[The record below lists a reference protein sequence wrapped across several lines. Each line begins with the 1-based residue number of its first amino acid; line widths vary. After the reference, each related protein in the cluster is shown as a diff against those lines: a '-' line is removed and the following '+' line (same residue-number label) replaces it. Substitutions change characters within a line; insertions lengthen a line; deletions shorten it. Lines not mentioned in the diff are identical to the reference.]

1 MSYDFGVPGACRGE
15 SFVVA
20 RKPDN
25 TCDANYLDVMFVR
38 GPYCLGHAEVSMAA
52 CLSPMMRDLHGSQPR
67 NSLLHL
73 DYVIRGSSIIDNT
86 RTLIQIVCDSSVNDF
101 IILSLR
107 HQINRQFTRYMY
119 TLSCC
124 FAKMIIVAPIR
135 GFA

>member
-1 MSYDFGVPGACRGE
+1 MPGTCRGE

-20 RKPDN
+20 RRPDN
-25 TCDANYLDVMFVR
+25 ACDANYLDLTLAR
-38 GPYCLGHAEVSMAA
+38 GPYYLGHAEASMAA
-52 CLSPMMRDLHGSQPR
+52 HLPPMMRDLHGSQPR

-73 DYVIRGSSIIDNT
+73 DYAILGSSTLDHT
-86 RTLIQIVCDSSVNDF
+86 RALIQILHHSSVNDF

-107 HQINRQFTRYMY
+107 RQINCQFKSYMY

-124 FAKMIIVAPIR
+124 LAKMIIVAPIR